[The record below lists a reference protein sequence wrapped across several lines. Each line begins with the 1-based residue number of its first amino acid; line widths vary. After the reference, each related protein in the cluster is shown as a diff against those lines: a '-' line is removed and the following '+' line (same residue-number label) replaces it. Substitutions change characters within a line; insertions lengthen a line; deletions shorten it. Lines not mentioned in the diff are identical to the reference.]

1 MHANLSG
8 CTDCSGLLTYYS
20 ENPEKYV
27 SKQLPRVIQYMRS
40 TQDITLIMEA
50 DDNPQWW
57 VERSYSVHLLISTG
71 KGFMYTASSKQK
83 LNT

>member
-1 MHANLSG
+1 
-8 CTDCSGLLTYYS
+8 
-20 ENPEKYV
+20 
-27 SKQLPRVIQYMRS
+27 MRS